1 MKRFGM
7 LVMAMGL
14 MCSVTAVASAAESAA
29 GAKKSCGVC
38 NAAESTT
45 SYGAHAAGTLGRGV
59 ANGVLCWTELFAQPI
74 AAGKAHENVLVGVGK
89 GVGYTIKRLVF
100 GVGEILTFWVP
111 EGKMT
116 IAHDCALGVMG
127 MVDR

>member
-1 MKRFGM
+1 MKKLAAVM
-7 LVMAMGL
+7 VAMVAVMALAG
-14 MCSVTAVASAAESAA
+14 VASAADST
-29 GAKKSCGVC
+29 AKKSCSVC

-59 ANGVLCWTELFAQPI
+59 ANGLLCWTELFAQPM

-89 GVGYTIKRLVF
+89 GIGYTVKRLVF
-100 GVGEILTFWVP
+100 GVGEILTFWAP

-116 IAHDCALGVMG
+116 IAHDCALGTMG